1 MVLAMLL
8 AHLVGDYILQWDS
21 LSRWKSEAFGGVLV
35 HGFIVTAVTL
45 LFALPFDPSWW
56 PWALFIGVT
65 HTIIDG
71 IELPIRR
78 RLTEQDSGQAALALF
93 IADQVAHLT
102 IILLA
107 LIWSGYL
114 KAPALLEGLAS
125 ASSENPLLTFVVAYA
140 FLTMPAWII
149 TKFFVHGLVD
159 DSAPDFSLTFNNKYF
174 GMLER
179 GLIATLIL
187 FGQFL
192 LVPVVALPRI
202 ILQWSHSKK
211 TSATDPESARKLNF
225 LYIAEVL
232 TSIALAIAIG
242 LGLRNL

>member
-1 MVLAMLL
+1 MLL
-8 AHLVGDYILQWDS
+8 AHLVGDYILQWDN

-35 HGFIVTAVTL
+35 HGLIVTAVTL
-45 LFALPFDPSWW
+45 LFALPFDRGWW
-56 PWALFIGVT
+56 PWAIFIGVT

-78 RLTEQDSGQAALALF
+78 RLTVQDSGQAALALF

-102 IILLA
+102 IIALA

-114 KAPALLEGLAS
+114 IAPALLDGLAN

-149 TKFFVHGLVD
+149 TKFFVYGLVD
-159 DSAPDFSLTFNNKYF
+159 DSAPDFSLTFSNKYF
-174 GMLER
+174 AMLER
-179 GLIATLIL
+179 SLIATLIL

-192 LVPVVALPRI
+192 FVPLVALPRI
-202 ILQWSHSKK
+202 ILQWSQTTKVSD
-211 TSATDPESARKLNF
+211 ADPARARKLNF
-225 LYIAEVL
+225 LYVAELL

>member
-21 LSRWKSEAFGGVLV
+21 LSRWKSEAFSGVLV
-35 HGFIVTAVTL
+35 HGLIVTVVTL

-56 PWALFIGVT
+56 PWAIFIGVT

-78 RLTEQDSGQAALALF
+78 RLATQDSSQAALTLF
-93 IADQVAHLT
+93 ITDQVAHIT
-102 IILLA
+102 IIVLA

-114 KAPALLEGLAS
+114 HAPALLEGLA
-125 ASSENPLLTFVVAYA
+125 AAAGENPLLAFIAAYA

-149 TKFFVHGLVD
+149 TKFFAHGLVD
-159 DSAPDFSLTFNNKYF
+159 DSAPDFSLSFSNKYF

-202 ILQWSHSKK
+202 FLQWSQTKK
-211 TSATDPESARKLNF
+211 TNATDPESARKLNF

>member
-8 AHLVGDYILQWDS
+8 AHLVGDYILQWDN

-35 HGFIVTAVTL
+35 HGLIVTAVTL
-45 LFALPFDPSWW
+45 LFSLPFDQDWW
-56 PWALFIGVT
+56 PWAIFIGVT

-78 RLTEQDSGQAALALF
+78 RLSTKDSGQAALALF
-93 IADQVAHLT
+93 IADQVAHLM
-102 IILLA
+102 IIALA

-125 ASSENPLLTFVVAYA
+125 ASSENPLLTFIVAYA

-149 TKFFVHGLVD
+149 TKFLVYGLMD
-159 DSAPDFSLTFNNKYF
+159 DSPPDFSLTFSNKYF

-179 GLIATLIL
+179 GLIATLII

-192 LVPVVALPRI
+192 LIPLVALPRI
-202 ILQWSHSKK
+202 ILQWNR
-211 TSATDPESARKLNF
+211 TTRYSAADPMSARKSNF
-225 LYIAEVL
+225 LYTAELL

-242 LGLRNL
+242 LGLRAL

>member
-8 AHLVGDYILQWDS
+8 AHLVGDYILQWDN

-35 HGFIVTAVTL
+35 HGLIVTAITL
-45 LFALPFDPSWW
+45 LFAIPFDPSWW
-56 PWALFIGVT
+56 PWAIFIGVT

-71 IELPIRR
+71 FELPIRR
-78 RLTEQDSGQAALALF
+78 RLAVQDSGQAALALF

-102 IILLA
+102 IIALA

-114 KAPALLEGLAS
+114 KAPGLLDGLAS
-125 ASSENPLLTFVVAYA
+125 ASSENPLLTFIVAYA

-149 TKFFVHGLVD
+149 TKFLVHGLVD
-159 DSAPDFSLTFNNKYF
+159 DSAPDFTLTFSNKYF
-174 GMLER
+174 AMLER

-192 LVPVVALPRI
+192 FVPLVALPRI
-202 ILQWSHSKK
+202 ILQWSQTTKVSD
-211 TSATDPESARKLNF
+211 TDPTSARKLNF
-225 LYIAEVL
+225 LYVAELL